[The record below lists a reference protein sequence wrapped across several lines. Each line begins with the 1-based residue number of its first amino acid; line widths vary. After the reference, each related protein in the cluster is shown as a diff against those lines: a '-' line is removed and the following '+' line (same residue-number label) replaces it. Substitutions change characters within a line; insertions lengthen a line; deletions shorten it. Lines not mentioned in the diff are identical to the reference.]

1 MIDLNQ
7 KINQLYQ
14 TPSDINE
21 HIPTILKYGQECN
34 HITEMG
40 VRWVVSTWAWLACAP
55 KKLISYD
62 LYNPSHWG
70 ADITPVID
78 TAKTY
83 GLDFEFRERDIL
95 KIEIDETDLLFI
107 DTWHSYDQL
116 KEELKL
122 HSSKVRKYICFHDT
136 TSFEFKDEPL
146 HHENSWGKETSGK
159 GIWPAIEE
167 FLEENSKTWKLKE
180 RFMNNNG
187 FTIIERIN
195 ENNI

>member
-1 MIDLNQ
+1 M
-7 KINQLYQ
+7 KIVNLEEKVNELYQ

-21 HIPTILKYGQECN
+21 HIPTILRYGQEVD

-40 VRWVVSTWAWLACAP
+40 VRWVVSTYAWLACAP

-62 LYNPSHWG
+62 LFNPSHWG
-70 ADITPVID
+70 ADITPVED
-78 TAKTY
+78 TAKAH
-83 GLDFEFRERDIL
+83 GLDFEFRQADVL
-95 KIEIDETDLLFI
+95 KTEIDETDLLFI
-107 DTWHSYDQL
+107 DTWHTYDQL
-116 KEELKL
+116 QAELKM
-122 HSSKVRKYICFHDT
+122 HAGKVRKYIVFHDT

-167 FLEENSKTWKLKE
+167 FLEENKEEWKMKE

-187 FTIIERIN
+187 FTIIERIK
-195 ENNI
+195 

>member
-1 MIDLNQ
+1 MINLEE
-7 KINQLYQ
+7 KINQLYN

-21 HIPTILKYGQECN
+21 HIPSILKYGQECD

-40 VRWVVSTWAWLACAP
+40 VRWVVSTWVWLACAP

-62 LYNPSHWG
+62 LYNPSHWEV
-70 ADITPVID
+70 DIKPVEE
-78 TAKTY
+78 TAKNY
-83 GLDFEFRERDIL
+83 GLDFEFREKDIL

-107 DTWHSYDQL
+107 DTWHTYDQL

-122 HSSKVRKYICFHDT
+122 HSKNVKKYICFHDT
-136 TSFEFKDEPL
+136 TSFEYEDEPL

-159 GIWPAIEE
+159 GIWPAIVE
-167 FLEENSKTWKLKE
+167 FLEDNKGVWELKE

-187 FTIIERIN
+187 FTIIQRIS
-195 ENNI
+195 